1 MEVYRMGGL
10 PKRLLCRLHDG
21 RRPRAWRW
29 KRVMIGDGV
38 GFDNLNEN
46 TKAGRLA
53 FDANSKDREAV
64 KLIAGHKIG

>member
-1 MEVYRMGGL
+1 MD
-10 PKRLLCRLHDG
+10 C
-21 RRPRAWRW
+21 W
-29 KRVMIGDGV
+29 KRVMSGDGM
-38 GFDNLNEN
+38 GFGDLNEN